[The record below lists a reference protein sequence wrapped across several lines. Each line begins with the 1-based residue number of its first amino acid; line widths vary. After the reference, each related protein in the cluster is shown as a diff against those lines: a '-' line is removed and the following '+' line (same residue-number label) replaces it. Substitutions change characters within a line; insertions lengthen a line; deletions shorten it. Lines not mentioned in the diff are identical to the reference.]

1 MRFPC
6 LWVFV
11 YLNIFEIPERERERM
26 TNCSGEHGTG
36 RLGVRIHAIFK
47 DVNVYAILMFVF
59 LSFKLLDIVQCSP
72 KLLQ

>member
-11 YLNIFEIPERERERM
+11 YLNIFEIPEREREM

-36 RLGVRIHAIFK
+36 RLGVGIHMPFSK
-47 DVNVYAILMFVF
+47 MSMCMRY
-59 LSFKLLDIVQCSP
+59 
-72 KLLQ
+72 